1 MSYLITPAAYSDKS
15 TSYETTQATLDDFRK
30 LTLNRN
36 KNLGSL
42 VVNGKGGLKCADHHV
57 FRPLNGFGSVKPEDA
72 RRVRAVFVDAVTKE
86 LASRFDL
93 LIKSEQMRNPENVE
107 ALKKKI
113 GELNKLISDM
123 FLDSGND
130 NPRSSAFAP
139 LERKDVKSFIENIEL
154 LEKNATSE
162 RLLKMNAAKL
172 LNLSDRVN
180 RQEAEKYENQS
191 WDQLS
196 SIISNGVPPE
206 EKARTNAKK
215 AYDNAVKAMKA
226 ANLEDLKKVGQDFLR
241 ATFPKIWE
249 GENPEKFKAFNAAFD
264 EKGASFVYLD
274 EKGDLTFYDRANERE
289 IRSHY
294 EQLIEAVANMEFE
307 QVDPEE
313 LGGVPTKETIAKTL
327 NDFANKL
334 NTAKSEAEKAVA
346 AAQEEAQKKELSEKL
361 GKALGNVTDR
371 EILRKATNA
380 VLHRCDSMLV
390 NLSEVRRGVGNV
402 NVKMAEKSCKGKFER
417 AFYVGGIDSFHM
429 DDKCEL
435 ELEKGASI
443 DTIKKDVG
451 RLLAAI
457 IDRNI
462 VINGSDSGKQDRLRE
477 FLCCNQNDKKA
488 LPPAVQEFVAELAG
502 SKHDDYHPI
511 PNNEVEVDKGG
522 LGEEPPVEEK
532 KDEGNKVEGE
542 NAGKPKFKAKITTN
556 LETINRL
563 RSEDRGKVT
572 EPLIP
577 PEGDESHTSVE
588 KNTTSS
594 DKTEGPQGKSVL
606 EQIEEELEKK
616 SVATKKPQTNKAPV
630 NALANN
636 VPMETAP
643 KPDPIVSQVKPLT
656 DMIVDGSLGS
666 AEDRKMLTEALDKL
680 YSKTDVPKA
689 FVRNHCIALEEL
701 KEFANKLSDGPGK
714 DALKDEIAKFANAT
728 RERYN
733 EAMSALPEKEQKEL
747 LRQRCARAVCT
758 TDQTVK
764 KELVQGLIWDE
775 LARLAPG
782 KLNAPDQANGLRD
795 EIAEIAGKI
804 ASGDKRMIEQGV
816 SSLKLKGLA
825 KKYPDVLG
833 TVAKGASLKAIREII
848 VGETKKTSEQRQA
861 EFLKNEAVE
870 MQQYSAEIS
879 KKEGMSFNSSAK
891 AEWLWQKATDPAYQR
906 EAMLF
911 FGRDVEPMTSAEV
924 NETQGVD
931 SSEKTTQIVQ
941 AKKNSAAPLEIE
953 TLYHS
958 GETFYPAQQ
967 GMRDIL
973 FGRNQTMVQ
982 GVAGDT
988 KNFFGFSWM
997 GTHEETCLR
1006 CCSPV
1011 LAAVMIK
1018 KGYVYAHRNDP
1029 FHPGEPMYSYA
1040 LNERGLPKVSAWR
1053 GYAIKAYM
1061 ISVDGKPLPPKATP
1075 KSFWLVFGS
1084 ATSLADGDSRDIY
1097 GNAENMYFQHMDG
1110 KGGME
1115 IPFTGNA
1122 ENDAKFVANYKA
1134 AYDQICNDVLKNRS
1148 SSGPEWG
1155 FLNTK
1160 NKPRV
1165 GYGRLSSDN
1174 SSHPPTRASEMLFL
1188 AAHYWPKDGA
1198 SWNLL
1203 SVNWQEEIKKLYE
1216 FVKNAP
1222 DDEFKAAMEKA
1233 KANNERTI
1241 DWQYETKCKLFAATG
1256 AKTVNT
1262 VIDGSGIFK
1271 SPIGPAA
1278 KKLVKHANTYLKGR
1292 KLIDFGT
1299 SDRVSD
1305 KLKHKTTPIMKAKE
1319 ELEHPKG

>member
-1 MSYLITPAAYSDKS
+1 MSDLITPAAYSDKS

-36 KNLGSL
+36 KSLGSL

-57 FRPLNGFGSVKPEDA
+57 FRPLNGFGSVKPADA
-72 RRVRAVFVDAVTKE
+72 RTVRKAFVDAVIQE
-86 LASRFDL
+86 LNPRFDL
-93 LIKSEQMRNPENVE
+93 LINSERARNSGNVE
-107 ALKKKI
+107 LLNQKIEELKQSIVK
-113 GELNKLISDM
+113 M
-123 FLDSGND
+123 FLNEENGD
-130 NPRSSAFAP
+130 PRSSAFAP
-139 LERKDVKSFIENIEL
+139 LRREDVKDFIVNIEL

-162 RLLKMNAAKL
+162 RLLKMNAVKL

-180 RQEAEKYENQS
+180 RQEAEKYESQS
-191 WDQLS
+191 WDQLR

-249 GENPEKFKAFNAAFD
+249 GDDSEKFKAFNAAFAD
-264 EKGASFVYLD
+264 KGTMFVYLD

-294 EQLIEAVANMEFE
+294 EQLIEAVAHMEDE
-307 QVDPEE
+307 QVQAEE

-327 NDFANKL
+327 NDFADKL

-346 AAQEEAQKKELSEKL
+346 AAQEEALKKELSEKL
-361 GKALGNVTDR
+361 GEALGNVTDR
-371 EILRKATNA
+371 EILRKAANA
-380 VLHRCDSMLV
+380 VLHRCDSTLV
-390 NLSEVRRGVGNV
+390 NLAKQTEGLETD
-402 NVKMAEKSCKGKFER
+402 KMDFKDRLKFTQCKGKFTA
-417 AFYVGGIDSFHM
+417 AFGRVGIDSFDM
-429 DDKCEL
+429 NDMCEL
-435 ELEKGASI
+435 KLAEGADI
-443 DTIKKDVG
+443 NAVKKDVG
-451 RLLAAI
+451 RLLAALVGH
-457 IDRNI
+457 NI
-462 VINGSDSGKQDRLRE
+462 VINGSECCKNDDELKALRSSFVCDLNDKTAVASAMRE
-477 FLCCNQNDKKA
+477 FID
-488 LPPAVQEFVAELAG
+488 ELANSKG
-502 SKHDDYHPI
+502 SDYHPI
-511 PNNEVEVDKGG
+511 PNNEIEVDGDG
-522 LGEEPPVEEK
+522 RVEEPLVEEK
-532 KDEGNKVEGE
+532 TPSVK
-542 NAGKPKFKAKITTN
+542 
-556 LETINRL
+556 
-563 RSEDRGKVT
+563 
-572 EPLIP
+572 
-577 PEGDESHTSVE
+577 PEGA
-588 KNTTSS
+588 
-594 DKTEGPQGKSVL
+594 QGKSVL
-606 EQIEEELEKK
+606 DLLDEQIAQEKEAK
-616 SVATKKPQTNKAPV
+616 TAQKAQTA
-630 NALANN
+630 N
-636 VPMETAP
+636 VPANKGTNDVSAKAGP

-656 DMIVDGSLGS
+656 DMIVGGSLGS

-680 YSKTDVPKA
+680 YSKTDVPKT

-714 DALKDEIAKFANAT
+714 DALKDAIAKFEDEM

-733 EAMSALPEKEQKEL
+733 ASLGTLPVKEQKEL

-758 TDQTVK
+758 TNLDVK
-764 KELVQGLIWDE
+764 KELVQGFIWDE

-804 ASGDKRMIEQGV
+804 ASGNKRMIDQGV

-879 KKEGMSFNSSAK
+879 KEEGMSFNSYAK
-891 AEWLWQKATDPAYQR
+891 AEWIWQKATDPAYQR

-924 NETQGVD
+924 DETQGVD
-931 SSEKTTQIVQ
+931 GSEKTTQIGQ

-953 TLYHS
+953 TLYHK
-958 GETFYPAQQ
+958 TRTYYPADE

-988 KNFFGFSWM
+988 KNFFGFPWM
-997 GTHEETCLR
+997 DTHEEACLR

-1029 FHPGEPMYSYA
+1029 FYPGKPMYSYA

-1075 KSFWLVFGS
+1075 KSFWLVFGA
-1084 ATSLADGDSRDIY
+1084 ATSLEPTSSRDVN
-1097 GNAENMYFQHMDG
+1097 GNAENMYFQHMDE
-1110 KGGME
+1110 KGGMKG
-1115 IPFTGNA
+1115 PFTGA
-1122 ENDAKFVANYKA
+1122 DENDAKFVGNYKA
-1134 AYDQICNDVLKNRS
+1134 AYNRICDDIKKHRISNDA
-1148 SSGPEWG
+1148 EWK
-1155 FLNTK
+1155 FVNTK
-1160 NKPRV
+1160 TKPRV
-1165 GYGRLSSDN
+1165 GYGRLDSDH
-1174 SSHPPTRASEMLFL
+1174 STYKPTRANEMLFL
-1188 AAHYWPKDGA
+1188 AANYWTKDGA
-1198 SWNLL
+1198 KWDLL
-1203 SVNWQEEIKKLYE
+1203 SENWQEEIKKLYD
-1216 FVKNAP
+1216 FVKNAS
-1222 DDEFKAAMEKA
+1222 DEEFGAAMVKA
-1233 KANNERTI
+1233 KENFERTI
-1241 DWQYETKCKLFAATG
+1241 DWQYGTKCKLFAATG
-1256 AKTVNT
+1256 AKTVNAI
-1262 VIDGSGIFK
+1262 IDGSGVFYA
-1271 SPIGPAA
+1271 PVGPAA
-1278 KKLVKHANTYLKGR
+1278 KKLVKQANTYLKGR
-1292 KLIDFGT
+1292 TLIDFGK
-1299 SDRVSD
+1299 SNLVNK
-1305 KLKHKTTPIMKAKE
+1305 KLVHTTTPVMKAKE

>member
-1 MSYLITPAAYSDKS
+1 MSDLITPAAYSDKS

-72 RRVRAVFVDAVTKE
+72 RRVRAAFVDAVTKE

-113 GELNKLISDM
+113 GELNGLISDM
-123 FLDSGND
+123 FLNKGND

-206 EKARTNAKK
+206 EKSRTNAKK

-249 GENPEKFKAFNAAFD
+249 GENPEKFKAFNAAFAD
-264 EKGASFVYLD
+264 KGTMFVYLD

-294 EQLIEAVANMEFE
+294 EQLIEAVAHMEDE
-307 QVDPEE
+307 QVRAEE

-327 NDFANKL
+327 NDFADKL

-346 AAQEEAQKKELSEKL
+346 AAQEEALKKELSEKL
-361 GKALGNVTDR
+361 GEALGNVTDR

-380 VLHRCDSMLV
+380 VLHRCDSTLV
-390 NLSEVRRGVGNV
+390 NLAKQTEGLETD
-402 NVKMAEKSCKGKFER
+402 KMDFKDRLKFTQCKGKFTS
-417 AFYVGGIDSFHM
+417 AFVRVGIDSFDM
-429 DDKCEL
+429 NDMCEL
-435 ELEKGASI
+435 KLAEGADI
-443 DTIKKDVG
+443 NAVKKDVG
-451 RLLAAI
+451 RLLAALVGH
-457 IDRNI
+457 NI
-462 VINGSDSGKQDRLRE
+462 VINGSECCKNDDELKALRSS
-477 FLCCNQNDKKA
+477 FWCDQNDKT
-488 LPPAVQEFVAELAG
+488 AVASAMREFIEELAN
-502 SKHDDYHPI
+502 SKVSDYHPI
-511 PNNEVEVDKGG
+511 PNNEIEVDGDG
-522 LGEEPPVEEK
+522 QVEEPPVEEK
-532 KDEGNKVEGE
+532 KSKVKFKTDLDTINKVRAEGR
-542 NAGKPKFKAKITTN
+542 AKF
-556 LETINRL
+556 
-563 RSEDRGKVT
+563 T

-577 PEGDESHTSVE
+577 PEEEGILNTVEEEKTPSV
-588 KNTTSS
+588 KP
-594 DKTEGPQGKSVL
+594 EGAQGKSMMDL
-606 EQIEEELEKK
+606 LDEQIAQEKEAK
-616 SVATKKPQTNKAPV
+616 AAQKAQTANVP
-630 NALANN
+630 ANN
-636 VPMETAP
+636 GTNDVSAKAGP

-656 DMIVDGSLGS
+656 DMIVGGSLGS
-666 AEDRKMLTEALDKL
+666 EDDRKMLKEALDKL
-680 YSKTDVPKA
+680 YSATSEPKT

-701 KEFANKLSDGPGK
+701 KEFANKLSDGPDK
-714 DALKDEIAKFANAT
+714 TALKDAIAKFEDET

-733 EAMSALPEKEQKEL
+733 ASLGTLPVKEQKEL

-911 FGRDVEPMTSAEV
+911 FGQDVEPLTSAQV

-931 SSEKTTQIVQ
+931 GSEKTTQIVQ

-958 GETFYPAQQ
+958 GETYYPAQL

-988 KNFFGFSWM
+988 KNFFGFPWM
-997 GTHEETCLR
+997 GTHEEACLR

-1029 FHPGEPMYSYA
+1029 FHPGQPMYSYA

-1084 ATSLADGDSRDIY
+1084 ATSLADGDSRDIC

-1110 KGGME
+1110 KGGMNV
-1115 IPFTGNA
+1115 PFTGKA
-1122 ENDAKFVANYKA
+1122 EDDAELVGNYKA

-1222 DDEFKAAMEKA
+1222 DDVFKAAMEKA

-1256 AKTVNT
+1256 AKTVNAI
-1262 VIDGSGIFK
+1262 IDGSGIFK

-1299 SDRVSD
+1299 SDRVRD